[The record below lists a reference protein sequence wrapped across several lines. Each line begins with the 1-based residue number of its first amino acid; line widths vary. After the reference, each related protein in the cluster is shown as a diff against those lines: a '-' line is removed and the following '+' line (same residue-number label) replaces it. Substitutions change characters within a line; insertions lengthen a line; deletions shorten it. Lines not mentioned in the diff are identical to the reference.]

1 MWPFNT
7 IGRKSLNFLAVG
19 DILTDAF
26 INLQDAEVHCD
37 INDTHCTIS
46 MGFGDKIPY
55 KSATVLR
62 GVGNAANAAV
72 AARRLG
78 LSSALVATVG
88 DDEEGVQTMKH
99 LDKERID
106 KDFMRVQKNIPTN
119 FHYVLRYGA
128 ERTILVKHESYDY
141 PLHES
146 LLDQRKP
153 QWIYFTSIAKE
164 SLSFHHELM
173 KWLEKNK
180 GTKLAFQP
188 GTFQLELGKD
198 ELADVYKNS
207 HTFFCNKQEAQK
219 ILSTPDADFTE
230 LHQGIR
236 ALGPK
241 IIVITDGPN
250 GLTAPQD
257 STTIWKLPMY
267 PDPKPPVD
275 RTGAGD
281 ACSSTIVAALEL
293 GIPFEQ
299 ALLWGP
305 INSMSVV
312 QYIGAQEGLLSRE
325 KIESYLKNAPA
336 DYKLTKIL

>member
-1 MWPFNT
+1 M
-7 IGRKSLNFLAVG
+7 R
-19 DILTDAF
+19 
-26 INLQDAEVHCD
+26 
-37 INDTHCTIS
+37 
-46 MGFGDKIPY
+46 FGDKIPY

-88 DDEEGVQTMKH
+88 DDEEGIQTMKH
-99 LDKERID
+99 LDKERIE
-106 KDFMRVQKNIPTN
+106 KNFMRVQKNIPTN

-207 HTFFCNKQEAQK
+207 HAFFCNKQEAQK
-219 ILSTPDADFTE
+219 ILGTPDADFTE

-250 GLTAPQD
+250 GLTASQD

-312 QYIGAQEGLLSRE
+312 QYIGAQEGLLTRE
-325 KIESYLKNAPA
+325 KIEQYLKDAPEH
-336 DYKLTKIL
+336 YKLTRLES